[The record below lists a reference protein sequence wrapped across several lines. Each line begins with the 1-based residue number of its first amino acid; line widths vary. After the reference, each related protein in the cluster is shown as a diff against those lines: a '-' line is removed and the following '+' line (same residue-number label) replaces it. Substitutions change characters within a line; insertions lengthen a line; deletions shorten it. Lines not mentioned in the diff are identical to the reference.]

1 MGANQSTPP
10 LKRVVMTKRIEGN
23 DVETII
29 SELPTQRSKLACGQ
43 FISHPSTIQEGYLLH
58 GGTSE
63 ELMDTRVVSVAK
75 SSLIITVLL
84 EGRLSFGYDDLCF
97 DLEASV
103 QPKAVVVNLTKPVSF
118 RRDIIKQPCLKK
130 LNVLVSHQWLES
142 RLGANSEALKA
153 FLTTHKGTMDIT
165 CSDELVALANRLVAT
180 QQSMKTVETIAQD
193 IDALTLIHS
202 VVRDIESFTQSSSLS
217 HEERPDTMAPLIQHI
232 EYNLDKDLGLDHL
245 AKMMAMSVSKLQKEF
260 KRQLG
265 MTVVGYVR
273 ARKLERA
280 KQSILQTGLS
290 ITEAAYEA
298 GYQHPSNFT
307 LAFRKHFGHCPA
319 ELVANQNSA

>member
-1 MGANQSTPP
+1 MGVEAIPSPP
-10 LKRVVMTKRIEGN
+10 KRAVMTKRVKDN
-23 DVETII
+23 DGETIV
-29 SELPTQRSKLACGQ
+29 SGSPARSSKLACGQ
-43 FISHPSTIQEGYLLH
+43 FISHPSTVDEGYVLH
-58 GGTSE
+58 GGVFN
-63 ELMDTRVVSVAK
+63 ELIDTRVVSVAK
-75 SSLIITVLL
+75 SALIITVLIK
-84 EGRLSFGYDDLCF
+84 GRLSFGYDDLCF
-97 DLEASV
+97 DLEAST

-118 RRDIIKQPCLKK
+118 RRDIIKQNRLKK
-130 LNVLVSHQWLES
+130 FNIAVSHRWLES
-142 RLGANSEALKA
+142 RLGTSSVGLKT
-153 FLTTHKGTMDIT
+153 FLATHKASMDIT
-165 CSDELVALANRLVAT
+165 YDDEFVAIAKRIISTA
-180 QQSMKTVETIAQD
+180 QSTNTVDTLERD
-193 IDALTLIHS
+193 IDVLRLIRC
-202 VVRDIESFTQSSSLS
+202 VVRRVENQAKISAQSQSG
-217 HEERPDTMAPLIQHI
+217 RPDTMAALIHHI
-232 EYNLDKDLGLDHL
+232 EYNLDKDLGLERL

-319 ELVANQNSA
+319 ELVAHQNSA